1 DDTSHALSERRVVDE
16 RKRGITERDTSLTV
30 SISFN
35 INQVL
40 SFLSTVGSIHT
51 CLRVY
56 SVYEPSSCELCGRRM
71 SVALLQTPLHHLEYG
86 WPRLEDKY
94 ETRYDHVVGI
104 EDEEERPGQFDM
116 WSAMQAPKAATP
128 VVADTPAPYV
138 HPLAR
143 RSASSLSQKSLQI
156 CTESLGSETG
166 SDEFSSFNDGID
178 FGYLPTVEAE
188 KEGERHDMHEK
199 VAVVEEAGVWSENG
213 PEEREV
219 PQRRRGDELTSVNYN
234 YSISRRSPPR
244 SFPPPLPS
252 ISRRDGPCL
261 QMRTHRRDGRLVVE
275 AVHVP
280 PRNYLHAQ
288 RQGGRLLLSFIDA
301 SSDTI
306 EIEQPQEQQQ
316 PMDQAPKEIEE
327 IENVEEEEE
336 VEEKNCY
343 EEEDEEEEVEL
354 VARGTVVEV
363 TVSTQPELQSSG
375 ATKVLWSSLVINKF
389 VGGTLLSSNAK
400 REQPPEDHASK
411 TNLKSN
417 SQLQSIT
424 AAPVTQRPPPTTATA
439 AAAAVVATNL
449 SFSDEAY
456 NEDSLEGAHDG
467 CHLPLDDKLLFTSKR
482 RNREERRC
490 SQLRKKSL
498 FIWKPDCIATS
509 S

>member
-1 DDTSHALSERRVVDE
+1 
-16 RKRGITERDTSLTV
+16 
-30 SISFN
+30 
-35 INQVL
+35 
-40 SFLSTVGSIHT
+40 
-51 CLRVY
+51 
-56 SVYEPSSCELCGRRM
+56 M
-71 SVALLQTPLHHLEYG
+71 SVTLLQAPLHQLEYG
-86 WPRLEDKY
+86 WPRSEEKY
-94 ETRYDHVVGI
+94 ETKYDHVVGI

-116 WSAMQAPKAATP
+116 WSAMQAPNAATP
-128 VVADTPAPYV
+128 VVADKPAPYV

-166 SDEFSSFNDGID
+166 SDEFSSFDDGID
-178 FGYLPTVEAE
+178 FGRLPTVEAE

-213 PEEREV
+213 TEEPEV
-219 PQRRRGDELTSVNYN
+219 AQRRRGDDLTSVNYN

-261 QMRTHRRDGRLVVE
+261 HMRTHRRDGRLVVE

-280 PRNYLHAQ
+280 SRNYLHAQ

-316 PMDQAPKEIEE
+316 PMDQAPEEIEE
-327 IENVEEEEE
+327 IEKVEEEEE
-336 VEEKNCY
+336 VEVEENCS
-343 EEEDEEEEVEL
+343 EEEVE
-354 VARGTVVEV
+354 VVDRGTVVEV
-363 TVSTQPELQSSG
+363 TVSAQPELRSSG
-375 ATKVLWSSLVINKF
+375 VTKVLRSSLVINKF
-389 VGGTLLSSNAK
+389 VGGTPPSSNAK
-400 REQPPEDHASK
+400 RERPPENHASK

-424 AAPVTQRPPPTTATA
+424 AAPITRRPPPTTATA
-439 AAAAVVATNL
+439 SAAAVVATTL
-449 SFSDEAY
+449 SFDDEAY

-467 CHLPLDDKLLFTSKR
+467 CHLPLDNKLLFTSER
-482 RNREERRC
+482 RNWEERRC
-490 SQLRKKSL
+490 IQLRKPL
-498 FIWKPDCIATS
+498 FIWEPDCIATS